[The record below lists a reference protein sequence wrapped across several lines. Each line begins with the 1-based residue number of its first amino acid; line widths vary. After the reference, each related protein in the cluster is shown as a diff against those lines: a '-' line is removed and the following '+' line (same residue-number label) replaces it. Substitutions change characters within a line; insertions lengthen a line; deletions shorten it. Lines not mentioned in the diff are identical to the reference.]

1 MKTLY
6 YHTAVWCSPCKQLAP
21 LIDRLAKKFGITVVK
36 IDIDTTE
43 PIITDI
49 TSVPTLVLSVGGEI
63 TGRLDG
69 PMATAANV
77 RKLLAGE

>member
-6 YHTAVWCSPCKQLAP
+6 YHTSPWCSPCKQLAP
-21 LIDRLAKKFGITVVK
+21 LVDRLAKKFGITVVW
-36 IDIDTTE
+36 IDIDTME
-43 PIITDI
+43 PIIEDI
-49 TSVPTLVLSVGGEI
+49 TSVPTLVLNVDGEI
-63 TGRLDG
+63 AGRLDG